1 MVKVSIIG
9 SGNVAQHL
17 ISAFS
22 AASGIALV
30 QAFSRNKENLVH
42 LLDPIQITDDLNALG
57 DADLYIIAVSD
68 DAIVE
73 VSRQLPFKGKLVAH
87 TSGSLSI
94 DVLDGQNRKAVF
106 YPLQTFSQSKPVNFR
121 EIPICLE
128 SKNAD
133 DYRMLEIVAHTL
145 SDAVFAIDS
154 VQRKAM
160 HVSAVFVNNF
170 VNHLYKIGC
179 DICNEHQIPF
189 QILKPLIRETAQKV
203 MLLDPEAAQTG
214 PAKRRDQKTIAAHL
228 ELLSNANQKNI
239 YQILTQSIQD
249 EQRL

>member
-17 ISAFS
+17 VSAFS
-22 AASGIALV
+22 TTSGIELV
-30 QAFSRNKENLVH
+30 QAFSRNRENLAH
-42 LLDPIQITDDLNALG
+42 LLDPNQITDDFNALG

-68 DAIVE
+68 DSISE
-73 VSRQLPFKGKLVAH
+73 VSRQLPFTGKLVAH

-94 DVLDGQNRKAVF
+94 TILDDGNRRAVF
-106 YPLQTFSQSKPVNFR
+106 YPLQTFSKSKPVNFR

-128 SKNAD
+128 SENAED
-133 DYRMLEIVAHTL
+133 FQTLETVAHTI
-145 SDAVFAIDS
+145 SDTVFAIDS

-170 VNHLYKIGC
+170 VNHLYKIGH
-179 DICNEHQIPF
+179 DICKEHQISF
-189 QILKPLIRETAQKV
+189 DILKPLIRETAQKV
-203 MLLDPEAAQTG
+203 MVLDPEAAQTG
-214 PAKRRDQKTIAAHL
+214 PAIRCDQKTIAAHL
-228 ELLSNANQKNI
+228 ELLTDANQKNI